1 MDGGFFRVGNFV
13 DFGDE
18 VGAGDV
24 DESAGGDGNYKRRES
39 VYRADEQ

>member
-1 MDGGFFRVGNFV
+1 M

-18 VGAGDV
+18 VGTGDV

-39 VYRADEQ
+39 VYFAAKGQRNDGA